1 MDVLVDGELH
11 LYGTVG
17 TDLWGDGFTSKDV
30 ISALAQHGRTKDIVV
45 RLNSGGGFAS
55 DGVAIYN
62 ALDSHRGHKTVYVDG
77 IAASAASVIAMAGDE
92 VVMRKG
98 SIMMIHDPAGITM
111 GSVREHEK
119 TVEALNAIADSIAEI
134 YAEKSG
140 RSVEECRADM
150 VEEIWLKPDK
160 AVELG
165 YATSTVDDAALE
177 PTAFAYSLYKHA
189 PEAVMSSAVKVSKS
203 GKPAGKKATQ
213 AVAPIRQLKGDA
225 MAEKEAV
232 APAAVEVTMSV
243 NEAKVK
249 ADEAVK
255 LHKDR
260 CKTILASEEAKGRS
274 DLANYLAF
282 ETDISAEAAIQA
294 LAKSPK
300 PVAQAASSFAAA
312 MSAVENPK
320 VGPDGQLQVE
330 DDGEIKPRMSLAERA
345 KVQFANRN

>member
-1 MDVLVDGELH
+1 MDVLIDGELH
-11 LYGTVG
+11 LYGSVG
-17 TDLWGDGFTSKDV
+17 MELFGDGFSAKDV
-30 ISALAQHGRTKDIVV
+30 VSALAQHGRNKDIVV

-62 ALDSHRGHKTVYVDG
+62 ALDSHRGHKTIYVDG

-98 SIMMIHDPAGITM
+98 SIMMIHDPAGFTM
-111 GSVREHEK
+111 GSVRDHEK
-119 TVEALNAIADSIAEI
+119 SIEALNAIADSVAEI

-140 RSVEECRADM
+140 RSVEDCRADM
-150 VEEIWLKPDK
+150 VEEIWLKPDR

-165 YATSTVDDAALE
+165 YATSTVDEAALE
-177 PTAFAYSLYKHA
+177 PTAFAYGLYKHA

-213 AVAPIRQLKGDA
+213 TVATLRQLK
-225 MAEKEAV
+225 EKSMPDTEAV
-232 APAAVEVTMSV
+232 ATAAKEVTMS
-243 NEAKVK
+243 
-249 ADEAVK
+249 ADDAVK

-260 CKTILASEEAKGRS
+260 CKTILGSEEAKGRS
-274 DLANYLAF
+274 DLAHYLAF
-282 ETDISAEAAIQA
+282 ETDIPAEAAIQA

-300 PVAQAASSFAAA
+300 PVEAKTSSFELA
-312 MSAVENPK
+312 MASARNPD
-320 VGPDGQLQVE
+320 VGPDGQLQAD

-345 KVQFANRN
+345 KVQFAKRN